1 MRRLDKLILKSF
13 IGPFF
18 LTTIVATFILL
29 IQYMLKYFDDFVGK
43 NLGFKVFAEL
53 LFYFSINI
61 LPNALP
67 LGVLISSLMTFGSLG
82 ENFELS
88 AIKSAGISL
97 TRTLRPI
104 FFFILVLTVV
114 AFFFN
119 NYVVPAANLKA
130 YSLIYDIKHQKPALD
145 IKKGMFYN
153 GIPNYSIKA
162 NEKFNDNVTLKD
174 VMIYDHT
181 RKNGNNFVILADSS
195 RMFSMYNDKY
205 LKLELFD
212 GQYFNQQATKNNRV
226 DQFQRTSFDQMYMM
240 FSLSSFDLKRTR
252 EELFQ
257 NNRQMKN
264 IEELTSDIDSLQL
277 EQELAITGL
286 HKLSKQYLYHRLDRE
301 SYQNEKHDK
310 KDSLKSKSNTQ
321 IENNGQ
327 QNQSRKAK
335 ASLIN
340 LNFSSRIAFSQSR
353 DSIILEDVP
362 LTSRQKIRKEA
373 GGTYLLPENQLSKLG
388 KMNLKDLDSLFITA
402 RKRGLI
408 LQWALSKSRNH
419 KVNISSSKSK
429 LVRLEFESER
439 YKIAKF
445 KKYSQ
450 AFACM
455 VMFLIGAPLGAIIK
469 KGGLGF
475 PVIIS
480 IFFYIFYYVASILSE
495 KWATAGF
502 VNGAYSVWMADLML
516 LPIGLFFLRQARVD
530 ARLFDTDYYSVM
542 IDKFKQR
549 LSKKLKH

>member
-29 IQYMLKYFDDFVGK
+29 VQYMLKYFDDFVGK
-43 NLGFKVFAEL
+43 NLGFKVFGEL

-67 LGVLISSLMTFGSLG
+67 LGVLISSLMTFGNLG

-97 TRTLRPI
+97 TRALKPI
-104 FFFILVLTVV
+104 FFFILTLTISS
-114 AFFFN
+114 FFFN

-130 YSLIYDIKHQKPALD
+130 YSLIYDIKHKKPALD
-145 IKKGMFYN
+145 IKKGVFYN

-162 NEKFNDNVTLKD
+162 NEKFSDNVTLKD

-195 RMFSMYNDKY
+195 RMFSMYNDKF

-212 GQYFNQQATKNNRV
+212 GQYFNQQVTKNNPV

-264 IEELTSDIDSLQL
+264 IKELTSDIDSLEV
-277 EQELAITGL
+277 EQESAIASL
-286 HKLSKQYLYHRLDRE
+286 HKLSKQYLYHRMDR
-301 SYQNEKHDK
+301 SNFQKKKQVKSDSLQLKNSMINKNEKK
-310 KDSLKSKSNTQ
+310 QTQ
-321 IENNGQ
+321 LE
-327 QNQSRKAK
+327 KAK
-335 ASLIN
+335 ASMFDINFAYFYGLGLIKDSTRSD
-340 LNFSSRIAFSQSR
+340 SSWRRNRQVTG
-353 DSIILEDVP
+353 SI
-362 LTSRQKIRKEA
+362 RQ
-373 GGTYLLPENQLSKLG
+373 LPEKSNGILAQ
-388 KMNLKDLDSLFITA
+388 MDLKDLDSLFTTN
-402 RKRGLI
+402 RKQSLV
-408 LQWALSKSRNH
+408 LASALRKSRNY
-419 KVNISSSKSK
+419 KVNISSIKSQLK
-429 LVRLEFESER
+429 RLRYESER

-480 IFFYIFYYVASILSE
+480 IFFYIFYYVTSILSE
-495 KWATAGF
+495 KWAVAGY
-502 VNGAYSVWMADLML
+502 VNGAYSIWMSDLIL
-516 LPIGLFFLRQARVD
+516 LPVGLFFLRQARVD
-530 ARLFDTDYYSVM
+530 ARLFDTDYYLVM
-542 IDKFKQR
+542 IDKFTKR
-549 LSKKLKH
+549 RSKKLKH

>member
-29 IQYMLKYFDDFVGK
+29 VQYMLKYFDDFVGK
-43 NLGFKVFAEL
+43 NLGFKVFGEL

-67 LGVLISSLMTFGSLG
+67 LGVLISSLMTFGNLG

-97 TRTLRPI
+97 TRALKPI
-104 FFFILVLTVV
+104 FFFILTLTISS
-114 AFFFN
+114 FFFN

-130 YSLIYDIKHQKPALD
+130 YSLIYDIKHKKPALD
-145 IKKGMFYN
+145 IKKGVFYN

-162 NEKFNDNVTLKD
+162 NEKFSDNVTLKD

-195 RMFSMYNDKY
+195 RMFSMYNDKF

-212 GQYFNQQATKNNRV
+212 GQYFNQQATKNNPV

-264 IEELTSDIDSLQL
+264 IKELTSDIDSLQV
-277 EQELAITGL
+277 EQESAITSL
-286 HKLSKQYLYHRLDRE
+286 HKLSKQYLYHRMDRLIF
-301 SYQNEKHDK
+301 QK
-310 KDSLKSKSNTQ
+310 KKQVKSDSFQLKSSIINNHKKKQ
-321 IENNGQ
+321 IQLE
-327 QNQSRKAK
+327 KAK
-335 ASLIN
+335 ASMFDIN
-340 LNFSSRIAFSQSR
+340 FAYSYGLNFIR
-353 DSIILEDVP
+353 DSIRAD
-362 LTSRQKIRKEA
+362 SSWRRNRQVTGSIRQ
-373 GGTYLLPENQLSKLG
+373 LPEKSNGILAQ
-388 KMNLKDLDSLFITA
+388 MDLKDLDSLFTTN
-402 RKRGLI
+402 RKQSLV
-408 LQWALSKSRNH
+408 LASALRKSRNY
-419 KVNISSSKSK
+419 KVNISSIKSQLK
-429 LVRLEFESER
+429 RLRYELER

-480 IFFYIFYYVASILSE
+480 IFFYIFYYVTSILSE
-495 KWATAGF
+495 KWAVAGY
-502 VNGAYSVWMADLML
+502 VNGAYSIWMSDLIL
-516 LPIGLFFLRQARVD
+516 LPVGLFFLRQARVD
-530 ARLFDTDYYSVM
+530 ARLFDTDYYLVM
-542 IDKFKQR
+542 IDKFTKKR
-549 LSKKLKH
+549 FEKLKH

>member
-29 IQYMLKYFDDFVGK
+29 VQYMLKYFDDFVGK
-43 NLGFKVFAEL
+43 NLGFKVFGEL

-67 LGVLISSLMTFGSLG
+67 LGVLISSLMTFGNLG

-97 TRTLRPI
+97 IRVLRPI
-104 FFFILVLTVV
+104 FFFILVLTISS
-114 AFFFN
+114 FFFN

-130 YSLIYDIKHQKPALD
+130 YSLIYDIKHKKPALD
-145 IKKGMFYN
+145 IKKGVFYN

-162 NEKFNDNVTLKD
+162 NEKFGDNVTLKD

-195 RMFSMYNDKY
+195 RMFSMYNDKF

-212 GQYFNQQATKNNRV
+212 GQYFSQQATKNNPV

-240 FSLSSFDLKRTR
+240 FNLSSFDLKRTR

-264 IEELTSDIDSLQL
+264 IQELSSDIDSLKM
-277 EQELAITGL
+277 EQESAINNL
-286 HKLSKQYLYHRLDRE
+286 QKLSKQYLYHRLDR
-301 SYQNEKHDK
+301 SSFK
-310 KDSLKSKSNTQ
+310 KTKQVKSDGSKSSSSSINKFKKKQTQ
-321 IENNGQ
+321 PG
-327 QNQSRKAK
+327 KAK
-335 ASLIN
+335 ASI
-340 LNFSSRIAFSQSR
+340 FDFIFAFSKAFS
-353 DSIILEDVP
+353 
-362 LTSRQKIRKEA
+362 IRKDSVRSD
-373 GGTYLLPENQLSKLG
+373 LSWRRNRQVSGSFGQSSKNSNGILAQ
-388 KMNLKDLDSLFITA
+388 MDLKDLDSLFTTT
-402 RKRGLI
+402 RKRSLVLG
-408 LQWALSKSRNH
+408 WALRKSRNY
-419 KVNISSSKSK
+419 KVNISSSKSQ
-429 LVRLEFESER
+429 LIRLRYESER

-480 IFFYIFYYVASILSE
+480 IFFYIFYYVMSILSE
-495 KWATAGF
+495 KWAVAGY
-502 VNGAYSVWMADLML
+502 VNGAYSIWMADLIL
-516 LPIGLFFLRQARVD
+516 LPMGLFFLKQARVD

-542 IDKFKQR
+542 IDKFTKK
-549 LSKKLKH
+549 LSQKLKH

>member
-29 IQYMLKYFDDFVGK
+29 VQYMLKYFDDFVGK
-43 NLGFKVFAEL
+43 NLGFKVFGEL

-67 LGVLISSLMTFGSLG
+67 LGVLISSLMTFGNLG

-97 TRTLRPI
+97 TRVLKPI
-104 FFFILVLTVV
+104 FFFILVLTISS
-114 AFFFN
+114 FFFN

-130 YSLIYDIKHQKPALD
+130 YSLIYDIKHKKPALD
-145 IKKGMFYN
+145 IKKGVFYN

-162 NEKFNDNVTLKD
+162 NEKLSDNVTLKD

-195 RMFSMYNDKY
+195 RMFSMYNDKF

-212 GQYFNQQATKNNRV
+212 GQYFNQQATKNNPV
-226 DQFQRTSFDQMYMM
+226 DQFQRTSFDQMSMM

-264 IEELTSDIDSLQL
+264 IQELSSDIDSLEM
-277 EQELAITGL
+277 EQESAINSL
-286 HKLSKQYLYHRLDRE
+286 QKLSKQYLYHRMDR
-301 SYQNEKHDK
+301 SSFQKTKQVKSDGSKASSSFTSK
-310 KDSLKSKSNTQ
+310 KKKKQ
-321 IENNGQ
+321 IQPG
-327 QNQSRKAK
+327 KAK
-335 ASLIN
+335 ASMF
-340 LNFSSRIAFSQSR
+340 NFISAFSNAFSIKK
-353 DSIILEDVP
+353 DSVRSDLPWRRNRQVSGSFGESSKYSNGILAQMD
-362 LTSRQKIRKEA
+362 
-373 GGTYLLPENQLSKLG
+373 
-388 KMNLKDLDSLFITA
+388 LKDLDSLFTTT
-402 RKRGLI
+402 RKRSLVLG
-408 LQWALSKSRNH
+408 WALRKSRNY
-419 KVNISSSKSK
+419 KVNISSSKSQ
-429 LVRLEFESER
+429 LIRLRYESER

-480 IFFYIFYYVASILSE
+480 IFFYIFYYVMSILSE
-495 KWATAGF
+495 KWAVAGY
-502 VNGAYSVWMADLML
+502 VNGAYSIWMADLIL
-516 LPIGLFFLRQARVD
+516 LPVGLFFLKQARVD
-530 ARLFDTDYYSVM
+530 ARLFDTDYYLVM
-542 IDKFKQR
+542 IDKFT
-549 LSKKLKH
+549 KKLSQKLKS